1 MSTFVSTET
10 VVVPQAIATNSTTQ
24 EHPLGTIIRAKDTAA
39 TALGEAEFIYLKGVA
54 STTVGALVT
63 YNVSF
68 QTALATSAVGTANPH
83 AVAMSA
89 CVAGEYG
96 WYQISGL
103 AVVSKANTTSFAAS
117 AALASASGEAIAAAT
132 TNRLAG
138 ALVAVVASAK
148 SDVTTVKVMIDRP
161 AGPSSD

>member
-10 VVVPQAIATNSTTQ
+10 VVSPQAIATNSTTQ
-24 EHPLGTIIRAKDTAA
+24 QYPLGTIVRARDSAS
-39 TALGEAEFIYLKGVA
+39 TALGEGEFIYLQGVA
-54 STTVGALVT
+54 STTIGLMVT

-68 QTALATSAVGTANPH
+68 LSALATSAVGLSNPH

-89 CVAGEYG
+89 CVADEFG
-96 WYQISGL
+96 WYQIGGL
-103 AVVSKANTTSFAAS
+103 AVVSKANTLSVAAG

-132 TNRLAG
+132 SNRLIG

-148 SDVTTVKVMIDRP
+148 SDVLTVKVMIDRP
-161 AGPSSD
+161 SCGGSD

>member
-1 MSTFVSTET
+1 MAYSVSNYAGA
-10 VVVPQAIATNSTTQ
+10 QAINVNSTTQ
-24 EHPLGTIIRAKDTAA
+24 KQPLGTIVRGVDPTY
-39 TALGEAEFIYLKGVA
+39 GEGEFIYLKGVA

-63 YNVSF
+63 YNVSH
-68 QTALATSAVGTANPH
+68 QTALATSAVGTGNPH

-89 CVAGEYG
+89 CVASEYG

-117 AALASASGEAIAAAT
+117 AALASSSGEAIAAAT

-148 SDVTTVKVMIDRP
+148 SDVTTVQVMINRP